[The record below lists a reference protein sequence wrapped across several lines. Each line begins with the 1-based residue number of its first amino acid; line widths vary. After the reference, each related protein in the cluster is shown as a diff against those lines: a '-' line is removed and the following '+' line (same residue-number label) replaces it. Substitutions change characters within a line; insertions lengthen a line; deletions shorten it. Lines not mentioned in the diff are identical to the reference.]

1 MIKINLLPVRAAKK
15 REFGRQQIVL
25 FALVLILA
33 GIGNWVWY
41 SRVDSEL
48 SSLDAQIAR
57 TKAEIAQLEKT
68 IGEVKSIKEDKKAL
82 EDKLKI
88 LDTLKKG
95 RTGPVKVMD
104 ELTTLIPE
112 KVWLMDYSE
121 VGGGVTMQGRA
132 ASYEDL
138 SAFSKKLKGSTHIT
152 NINIKTARQAS
163 WSGPST
169 ATLPTRPRG
178 TDPWRLPD
186 RTYSTRSTRLPSA
199 RRSVRWSWW

>member
-15 REFGRQQIVL
+15 REFGRQQIIL
-25 FALVLILA
+25 FALLLVLA
-33 GIGNWVWY
+33 AIGNYLWFNK
-41 SRVDSEL
+41 VDSDL
-48 SSLDAQIAR
+48 VALDQQISR

-104 ELTTLIPE
+104 ELATLIPQ
-112 KVWLMDYSE
+112 KVWIREYTE
-121 VGGGVTMQGRA
+121 AGGGVTLNGSA

-138 SAFSKKLKGSTHIT
+138 SEFSKKLKASKHFSDIVIHRAQQKQDGTVDWNIT
-152 NINIKTARQAS
+152 CNAN
-163 WSGPST
+163 
-169 ATLPTRPRG
+169 
-178 TDPWRLPD
+178 
-186 RTYSTRSTRLPSA
+186 YSA
-199 RRSVRWSWW
+199 

>member
-25 FALVLILA
+25 FGLILVLA
-33 GIGNWVWY
+33 GIGNWFWY
-41 SRVDSEL
+41 NKVSSEL
-48 SSLDAQIAR
+48 NQLDGQITR

-104 ELTTLIPE
+104 ELATLIPQ
-112 KVWLMDYSE
+112 KVWINDYAE
-121 VGGGVTMQGRA
+121 AGGSVTMMGSA

-138 SAFSKKLKGSTHIT
+138 SALSKKLKASVHFT
-152 NINIKTARQAS
+152 NIVIKTARQRADGTVDWTVLCTAS
-163 WSGPST
+163 Y
-169 ATLPTRPRG
+169 A
-178 TDPWRLPD
+178 
-186 RTYSTRSTRLPSA
+186 A
-199 RRSVRWSWW
+199 